1 MTQGDYHVENK
12 GGRWEVEQEG
22 HSTTSRQLVETLG
35 NREQSLN
42 IAAHYARSE
51 KVDVFLRD
59 GRRVTKIQSFREL
72 DERRN
77 RRM

>member
-22 HSTTSRQLVETLG
+22 HSASSRQLVETLG

-42 IAAHYARSE
+42 IAGHYARSE

-59 GRRVTKIQSFREL
+59 GRSVKQIESFREP
-72 DERRN
+72 EGRRN
-77 RRM
+77 KRT

>member
-1 MTQGDYHVENK
+1 MAQGDYHVENK

-22 HSTTSRQLVETLG
+22 HSTSSRQLVETLG

-59 GRRVTKIQSFREL
+59 GRRVKQIESFREHK
-72 DERRN
+72 ESRN
-77 RRM
+77 RRG

>member
-22 HSTTSRQLVETLG
+22 HSSSSRQLVETLG
-35 NREQSLN
+35 NREQSLK
-42 IAAHYARSE
+42 IAGYYAKSE

-59 GRRVTKIQSFREL
+59 GRKVKRIETFREGR
-72 DERRN
+72 ERR
-77 RRM
+77 